1 MKHHQLRLTM
11 DILSVLLDKYHIKL
25 SASSIAQFVDL
36 LTPKHYNRDEIILN
50 EGTTSRYI
58 YLVEKGLIRQF
69 YFKDGR
75 DITEHF
81 TCEGQIATCLESL
94 FLQKPTRLMVQAI
107 EPTDIQLLDYEKWKQ
122 LCDVNPEINKL
133 YRAIMEH
140 KLVVSQQKADSWR
153 FENSRE
159 RYDRF
164 CKDYPAAARRAAIAH
179 IASYLLM
186 TPETLSRVRAG
197 VL

>member
-1 MKHHQLRLTM
+1 MN
-11 DILSVLLDKYHIKL
+11 I
-25 SASSIAQFVDL
+25 SAASRAQFMTL
-36 LTPKHYNRDEIILN
+36 LTPKQYLRDEIILN
-50 EGTTSRYI
+50 EGTINRYI

-69 YFKDGR
+69 YYKDGR

-81 TCEGQIATCLESL
+81 TCEGEIATCLESL

-107 EPTDIQLLDYEKWKQ
+107 EPTDLYLLDYEKWKQ

-133 YRAIMEH
+133 YRAIMEY

-164 CKDYPAAARRAAIAH
+164 CKDFPSAARRAAIAH

>member
-1 MKHHQLRLTM
+1 METLNR
-11 DILSVLLDKYHIKL
+11 ILDKYNVKF
-25 SASSIAQFVDL
+25 SSESIENFESI
-36 LTPKHYNRDEIILN
+36 LTRKEYKKDEMILD
-50 EGTTSRYI
+50 EGQTSRYI
-58 YLVEKGLIRQF
+58 YIIEKGMIRQF
-69 YFKDGR
+69 YYKDGR

-81 TCEGQIATCLESL
+81 SCEGNIATCLESL
-94 FLQKPTRLMVQAI
+94 FLQKPTHLLVQAL
-107 EPTDIQLLDYEKWKQ
+107 EPSTIFLLDYDKWKK
-122 LCDVNPEINKL
+122 LCDEVPEINQL
-133 YRAIMEH
+133 YRAVMEY

-164 CKDYPAAARRAAIAH
+164 CKEFPSVSRRASVAH